1 MRILFVSPRQ
11 CWPPLNGAKLREFF
25 LARALGRRGA
35 LTHVFF
41 RHPGVTPPDPED
53 LPLWRRLVPV
63 PRPRPYTPSK
73 IIRGFLGRWP
83 LPVVNY
89 TSREMQVALTDV
101 LKREPFDIVHIDSIH
116 MAAYVSTI
124 QAVTD
129 APIVYDWHNIESEA
143 MHRYSAKVR
152 SPLHKIY
159 AAFTAERLAAVEKQA
174 LGNAF
179 GHVVCSERER
189 GLLQRI
195 APRARVAVVENGVD
209 TRFFADAR
217 EPLSARRCI
226 IFVGSLDY
234 HANVEAAVSFSRTVW
249 PLIRERFPEWR
260 FTLVGSNPAPAVVA
274 LSREKNIE
282 VTGTVADVR
291 PFYRQALAA
300 IVPLR
305 IGGGTRLKI
314 LEAMAAG
321 VPVVSTTL
329 GAEGLML
336 CPGVNVL
343 IADKPEDWLS
353 HLEALSGESNLWC
366 SLVEAGLA
374 LVQSRYDWEVLGD
387 LLYATYRDWLNSAN
401 T

>member
-1 MRILFVSPRQ
+1 
-11 CWPPLNGAKLREFF
+11 
-25 LARALGRRGA
+25 
-35 LTHVFF
+35 
-41 RHPGVTPPDPED
+41 
-53 LPLWRRLVPV
+53 
-63 PRPRPYTPSK
+63 
-73 IIRGFLGRWP
+73 
-83 LPVVNY
+83 
-89 TSREMQVALTDV
+89 MQVALTDV
-101 LKREPFDIVHIDSIH
+101 LKREQFDIVHIDHIN

-143 MHRYSAKVR
+143 MRRYSAKVS

-189 GLLQRI
+189 GELHRI
-195 APRARVAVVENGVD
+195 APHARVAVVENGVD
-209 TRFFADAR
+209 TRFFADAP
-217 EPLSARRCI
+217 EPLSARRRI

-234 HANVEAAVSFSRTVW
+234 HANVEAAIFFSRTVW

-260 FTLVGSNPAPAVVA
+260 FTLVGSNPVPAVVA
-274 LSREKNIE
+274 LSQEKNVE

-329 GAEGLML
+329 GAEGLAL

-353 HLEALSGESNLWC
+353 HLEALSVDSNLWR
-366 SLVEAGLA
+366 SMVEAGLA
-374 LVQSRYDWEVLGD
+374 LVQSRYDWEVLGG